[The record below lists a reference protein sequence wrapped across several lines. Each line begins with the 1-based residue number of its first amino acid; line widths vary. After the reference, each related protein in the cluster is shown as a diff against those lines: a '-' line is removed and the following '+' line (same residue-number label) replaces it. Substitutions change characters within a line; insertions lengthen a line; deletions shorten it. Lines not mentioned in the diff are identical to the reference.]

1 MGSLINNNAQINN
14 DDSTKYL
21 QKLVALQSKFPGL
34 LTQYQKSFV
43 TYNTNP
49 VDTNEAQS
57 FFFNDRKNLTDTFNE
72 LFGVINSLQTDMNVI
87 DASTNILNTSIKEDK
102 QKYSQLT
109 RQFDMYTGKIDTA
122 TTMKDDYSKLYFNTF
137 VSNISLFIGI
147 CLAGTVMFRVF
158 RKSNSIPAAVATPL
172 K

>member
-1 MGSLINNNAQINN
+1 MGSPINNNAQTNN
-14 DDSTKYL
+14 NSSKYTE
-21 QKLVALQSKFPGL
+21 KLVALQSKFPGL

-57 FFFNDRKNLTDTFNE
+57 FFFNDRKNLTDVFNE
-72 LFGVINSLQTDMNVI
+72 LFGVINNIQTDMNVI
-87 DASTNILNTSIKEDK
+87 DASTNILNTSMKKNK

-122 TTMKDDYSKLYFNTF
+122 ATMKDDYSKLYFNTF
-137 VSNISLFIGI
+137 ISNISLFIGI
-147 CLAGTVMFRVF
+147 CLAGTVIFRVF
-158 RKSNSIPAAVATPL
+158 RKSKSIPVAVATPL

>member
-1 MGSLINNNAQINN
+1 MGSPISNDARTNNY
-14 DDSTKYL
+14 TTYTE
-21 QKLVALQSKFPGL
+21 KLVGLQSKFPAL

-49 VDTNEAQS
+49 VDTNEAQNY
-57 FFFNDRKNLTDTFNE
+57 FFNDRENITKTFSD
-72 LFGVINSLQTDMNVI
+72 LFGVINSLQKDMNEI
-87 DASTNILNTSIKEDK
+87 DASTNILNSSIKEDK

-109 RQFDMYTGKIDTA
+109 RQFDMYSGKIDTA

-158 RKSNSIPAAVATPL
+158 GKSKSIPVAVATPL